1 MANSRTLIFSLHYL
15 AGSGERIVL
24 CRGSEVYEMESLG
37 GLWRASLPLK
47 EFGRGRRYRYQ
58 LRRGGEVL
66 RREWRGHT
74 LPAVPSGASDIE
86 VRDLWSDRP
95 EDSPL
100 WSAAFRDVILR
111 REAPAEAPESRFNIL
126 LRTNAADIH
135 PGEVLG
141 IAGDIPA
148 LGSWIEPLRLSEG
161 DCKTARLQAN
171 EVDGT
176 AGRPQ
181 DCAAGGCLWSG
192 RLNISAADGGGVF
205 HYKYVIAEAATGR
218 ILHWEEGENR
228 TCRIPERGR
237 ALILQD
243 CAPRFLRPALRCAG
257 VAVPLFSLRSRNSF
271 GVGEFSDI
279 KPLAE
284 WTAACGGHIIQL
296 LPVNDTTVTG
306 TWTDSYPYNAVSS
319 FALHPIYINL
329 AEAGVETDEEFKMLQ
344 RELNALPSLDY
355 ERVFREKMRL
365 LHKAF
370 DKFCRGLEGNLAAD
384 AGFAAFVKENS
395 GWLLP
400 YAVFSC
406 LRDDSGSA
414 ITSQW
419 GKYAVYSRK
428 KALEYVKANP
438 QRAGFIY
445 WVQYQLHLQL
455 KAAAACAHRKGVALK
470 GDLPIGVSPLS
481 ADVWAAPQLFNLD
494 MQAGAPPDAFSA
506 DGQNWGFPTY
516 NWERMA
522 RDGFRWWRER
532 LKKMSCYFDAY
543 RIDHLLGF
551 FRIWEI
557 PSRHK
562 SGIMGHF
569 SPALPYSA
577 AELKQFGFDLS
588 RGNLLSRNENDGLFV
603 EDPRRKGFCHPRIAA
618 RLTPAYKALDPGLR
632 AAFDALSEDFFYRR
646 HDSLWRRSALEK
658 LPALM
663 HATSMLC
670 CGEDLGMIPSC
681 VAPVMAQLGI
691 LSLEVQR
698 MPKDPSEE
706 FADPARYPYCSVC
719 TTSSH
724 DTSPLR
730 AWWEEDRA
738 ATGRYCSNMLKMEG
752 EAPLHCTPQIA
763 ERILRAHLE
772 SPAMLAIIPL
782 QDYLAADADLC
793 YGGDPADE
801 RVNIPAVHNHYWRYR
816 MHLTLEDLLSDTA
829 FSSRMRSLMRSCGR
843 S

>member
-1 MANSRTLIFSLHYL
+1 MANSRTLIFSLHYM
-15 AGSGERIVL
+15 APDGERIVL
-24 CRGSEVYEMESLG
+24 CRGGEVYEMESLG
-37 GLWRASLPLK
+37 GLWRAVLPLK

-74 LPAVPSGASDIE
+74 LPAIPSGASSVE

-111 REAPAEAPESRFNIL
+111 REATAEATESRFNIL
-126 LRTNAADIH
+126 LRTACADIR

-148 LGSWIEPLRLSEG
+148 LGSWREAIRLASGG
-161 DCKTARLQAN
+161 DCK
-171 EVDGT
+171 VDGT
-176 AGRPQ
+176 AGKRHGREGS
-181 DCAAGGCLWSG
+181 DSAGGCLWSAG
-192 RLNISAADGGGVF
+192 LNLEAAAGGTF

-228 TCRIPERGR
+228 TCRIPGKGR

-243 CAPRFLRPALRCAG
+243 CAPRFSRPALRCAG
-257 VAVPLFSLRSRNSF
+257 VAVPLFSLRSRGSF

-284 WTAACGGHIIQL
+284 WTAACGGHMIQL
-296 LPVNDTTVTG
+296 LPINDTTVTG

-319 FALHPIYINL
+319 FALHPIYVNL
-329 AEAGVETDEEFKMLQ
+329 AEAGVEADAEFKRLQ
-344 RELNALPSLDY
+344 RELNALPALDY

-365 LHKAF
+365 LHTAF
-370 DKFCRGLEGNLAAD
+370 DKFSRGLEGDLAAD
-384 AGFAAFVKENS
+384 ADFAAFVKENA

-406 LRDDSGSA
+406 LREDFGTA

-419 GKYAVYSRK
+419 GKYAAYSRK
-428 KALEYVKANP
+428 KAQDYVKSNP
-438 QRAGFIY
+438 QRVGFIY

-455 KAAAACAHRKGVALK
+455 KEAAACAHRQGVALK

-506 DGQNWGFPTY
+506 GGQNWGFPTY

-522 RDGFRWWRER
+522 ADGFRWWRER
-532 LKKMSCYFDAY
+532 LQKMSCYFDAY

-557 PSRHK
+557 PSRYK

-569 SPALPYSA
+569 SPALPFSA
-577 AELKQFGFDLS
+577 AELKQMGFDIAQGGAVA
-588 RGNLLSRNENDGLFV
+588 RGESDGLFV
-603 EDPRRKGFCHPRIAA
+603 EDPRRKGFFHPRIAA
-618 RLTPAYKALDPGLR
+618 RLTPAYKALTPGLQE
-632 AAFDALSEDFFYRR
+632 AYDALSEDFFYRR

-663 HATSMLC
+663 RATPMLC

-698 MPKDPSEE
+698 MPKDPSAE
-706 FADPARYPYCSVC
+706 FADPARYPRCSVC

-738 ATGRYCSNMLKMEG
+738 ATGRYYSNMLKMEG

-763 ERILRAHLE
+763 GRILRAHLE
-772 SPAMLAIIPL
+772 SPSMLAIIPL
-782 QDYLAADADLC
+782 QDYLATDAGLC

-816 MHLTLEDLLSDTA
+816 MHLTLEDLLADTA
-829 FSSRMRSLMRSCGR
+829 FCSRMRSLMRSCGR
-843 S
+843 L